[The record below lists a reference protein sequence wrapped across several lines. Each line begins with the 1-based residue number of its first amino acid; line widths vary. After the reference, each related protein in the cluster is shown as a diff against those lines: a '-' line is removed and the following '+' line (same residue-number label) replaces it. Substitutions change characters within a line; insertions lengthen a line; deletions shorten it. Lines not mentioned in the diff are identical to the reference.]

1 MAKDVVTLQA
11 RNYGKMTVKKLLV
24 AIAAGAM
31 LTACAWTPSQGDLVF
46 VVASGGNMSQA
57 IVRATATADSLQFDH
72 VAVFAG
78 TRRHPYV
85 VEAAPREGVVRT
97 EWKAFKSSARNGL
110 VVKRLTVDYPKKEA
124 IVRAESRLGQPYD
137 WAYRPD
143 NGKTYCSE
151 LVEESFVD
159 ASGARIF
166 PAKPMRFRAADGT
179 MPQFW
184 IDTFNRLGEPIPE
197 GVPGTNPN
205 DMAHFPMLRTVRIV
219 R

>member
-1 MAKDVVTLQA
+1 MIRKTTIK
-11 RNYGKMTVKKLLV
+11 RLLLSL
-24 AIAAGAM
+24 AAGAM
-31 LTACAWTPSQGDLVF
+31 LSACAWTPSRGDLVF

-57 IVRATATADSLQFDH
+57 IVSATASADSLQFDH

-78 TRRHPYV
+78 SRRHPYV
-85 VEAAPREGVVRT
+85 IEAAPRDGVVRT
-97 EWKAFKSSARNGL
+97 EWKDFLHSAKNGL
-110 VVKRLTVDYPKKEA
+110 VVKRLSVDYPKKEA
-124 IVRAESRLGQPYD
+124 IARAESHLGQPYD

-159 ASGARIF
+159 ACGARIF
-166 PAKPMRFRAADGT
+166 TAKPMRFRAADGS

-184 IDTFNRLGEPIPE
+184 VDTFARLGEPIPE

-205 DMAHFPMLRTVRIV
+205 DMAHSPLLRTVRMV

>member
-1 MAKDVVTLQA
+1 MKVSQILFAAVSAVV
-11 RNYGKMTVKKLLV
+11 
-24 AIAAGAM
+24 
-31 LTACAWTPSQGDLVF
+31 LTACAWTPSRGDLVF
-46 VVASGGNMSQA
+46 VVASGGSMSQA
-57 IVRATATADSLQFDH
+57 IVSATASADSLQFDH

-85 VEAAPREGVVRT
+85 VEAAPKAGVVRT
-97 EWKAFKSSARNGL
+97 AWKDFCRGAKNGL
-110 VVKRLTVDYPKKEA
+110 VVKRLSVDYPVEKA
-124 IVRAESRLGQPYD
+124 IARAEAHLGQPYD

-151 LVEESFVD
+151 LVEESFVGSD
-159 ASGARIF
+159 GSRIF
-166 PAKPMRFRAADGT
+166 PTKPMRFRAADGT

-184 IDTFNRLGEPIPE
+184 VDAFKRLGEPIPE

-205 DMAHFPMLRTVRIV
+205 DMARFPLLKVVRIV